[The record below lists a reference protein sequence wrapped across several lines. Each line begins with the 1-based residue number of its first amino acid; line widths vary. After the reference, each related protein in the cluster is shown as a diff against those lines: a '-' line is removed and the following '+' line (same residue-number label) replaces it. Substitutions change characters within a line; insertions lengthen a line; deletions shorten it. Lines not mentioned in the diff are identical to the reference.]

1 MPKEIPLEIGKKYN
15 SLTVIKEIEPVY
27 NSNGYKQRRIECKC
41 DCGKIKEYYFSN
53 IRQGLSTSCGCVRD
67 NNVKLANQ
75 IYPDEYFL
83 NNKFGRLTVIGIAQP
98 IKTKKYGK
106 FQCTKRFNCIC
117 DCGNKTTV
125 YARSLVNSNSN
136 SCGCLRSE
144 VMSSKGVHWD
154 TRKHS
159 KYYWIYTTWNA
170 MMARCNNIKCNKYIH
185 YGGRGIKVYE
195 EWHNYLNF
203 KEWILN
209 NIGIRPKNHSLDRIN
224 NDGNYEPNNVRW
236 ATIIEQ
242 ANNRRKKYTKRK

>member
-15 SLTVIKEIEPVY
+15 SLTVIKEIEPFY

-41 DCGKIKEYYFSN
+41 DCGKIKEFYFSN

-67 NNVKLANQ
+67 NNVRKSNQ
-75 IYPDEYFL
+75 IYDDEYFL
-83 NNKFGRLTVIGIAQP
+83 NKRFGRLIVIGVAEP
-98 IKTKKYGK
+98 IKYKKNK
-106 FQCTKRFNCIC
+106 IFTCNKRFNCIC
-117 DCGNKTTV
+117 DCGNKTIV
-125 YARSLVNSNSN
+125 RMSNLQNNTSN

-144 VMSSKGVHWD
+144 IMSSKGEHWD
-154 TRKHS
+154 TLKNS
-159 KYYWIYTTWNA
+159 EYYWLYTIWNG
-170 MMARCNNIKCNKYIH
+170 MMQRCYNTKLIKYIN

-209 NIGIRPKNHSLDRIN
+209 NIGVKEKGQSIDRIN
-224 NDGNYEPNNVRW
+224 NDGNYEPYNVRW